1 MIYIAADN
9 GTSGSWGIIRPN
21 ELAVYFPTPILQVPN
36 YTKEGNIVSRINCRK
51 IQQLLTLY
59 GITSENTRA
68 LIERPFMAPVVS
80 IDYKEFMRTDYIN
93 TPGDIN
99 QYVDT
104 KKKVPT
110 VSMMFLKS
118 SLNAH
123 RSFEATLITLES
135 LRIGYEV
142 VDSKAWQH
150 ELLGLNVKGSAA
162 LKAASRAK
170 GIQMFPYLEK
180 EINKQKDA
188 DGILLAHYCQL
199 YYNQ

>member
-1 MIYIAADN
+1 MGWDN
-9 GTSGSWGIIRPN
+9 GSSGSIGIIGAT
-21 ELAVYFPTPILQVPN
+21 EKAIYFPTPTKEVPN
-36 YTKEGNIVSRINCRK
+36 YTKEGNIVSRINCGEIKR
-51 IQQLLTLY
+51 LLTSY

-68 LIERPFMAPVVS
+68 LIERPFMAPVIS
-80 IDYKEFMRTDYIN
+80 IDCNTFVDFEEAKRQGLQGMFTYI
-93 TPGDIN
+93 D
-99 QYVDT
+99 V

-150 ELLGLNVKGSAA
+150 ELLGLSVKGSAA
-162 LKAASRAK
+162 LKAASKAK

-188 DGILLAHYCQL
+188 DGLLLAHYCQL